1 VIFTNHVNDELGMPV
16 AMPVHRHDTPA
27 ANSHFCKN
35 RSCYLQPGGIMKE
48 RLKIIA
54 GKGGGLAVL
63 ALLLVA
69 VAVPAAAQKNK
80 EKKKQQPQSES
91 TPDTKNLPSMSDT
104 QAVDLAIGQSLGYW
118 QIGDVDSLHKY
129 YADDVV
135 VVTGDWSPP
144 LIGWDNYA
152 KAYQSQRARVTGG
165 RMDRT
170 NTFIKIDGNTAW
182 ATYQFYY
189 VTSLNNQT
197 SESRGHTTLILNK
210 RGDRWVIVLNHSSIV
225 EPTPASPVPAADS
238 PQSGRP

>member
-1 VIFTNHVNDELGMPV
+1 
-16 AMPVHRHDTPA
+16 
-27 ANSHFCKN
+27 
-35 RSCYLQPGGIMKE
+35 MKE
-48 RLKIIA
+48 LAKILG
-54 GKGGGLAVL
+54 GKGGVLAVL
-63 ALLLVA
+63 VALLLA

-80 EKKKQQPQSES
+80 DKKKQQPQSELA
-91 TPDTKNLPSMSDT
+91 PDPKNLPPVSDT

-144 LIGWDNYA
+144 LLGWDSYA
-152 KAYQSQRARVTGG
+152 KAYQAQRARVTGG

-170 NTFIKIDGNTAW
+170 NTFIKVDGNVAW
-182 ATYQFYY
+182 ATFQFYY
-189 VTSLNNQT
+189 VTSLDSKM

-210 RGDRWVIVLNHSSIV
+210 RGDRWLIVFNHSSIV

-238 PQSGRP
+238 PQPGHP

>member
-1 VIFTNHVNDELGMPV
+1 
-16 AMPVHRHDTPA
+16 
-27 ANSHFCKN
+27 
-35 RSCYLQPGGIMKE
+35 MKE
-48 RLKIIA
+48 LVKIIA
-54 GKGGGLAVL
+54 GKGGVLAAL
-63 ALLLVA
+63 ALLLLA

-80 EKKKQQPQSES
+80 DKKKQQQSES
-91 TPDTKNLPSMSDT
+91 ASDAQNMPAVSYK
-104 QAVDLAIGQSLGYW
+104 QAVDLAIGRGYW

-152 KAYQSQRARVTGG
+152 KAYQAQRARVTGG

-170 NTFIKIDGNTAW
+170 NTFLKVDGNTAW

-189 VTSLNNQT
+189 VTSLNNQV
-197 SESRGHTTLILNK
+197 SESRGHTTLILSK
-210 RGDRWVIVLNHSSIV
+210 RGDRWLIVLNHSSIV

>member
-1 VIFTNHVNDELGMPV
+1 
-16 AMPVHRHDTPA
+16 
-27 ANSHFCKN
+27 
-35 RSCYLQPGGIMKE
+35 MKE

-80 EKKKQQPQSES
+80 DKKKQQPQSES